1 MAKKSAIAGEYVV
14 TVLDD
19 GSIEVC
25 RTYGKGNV
33 RGVLRE
39 IAKQEGI
46 DYDPEWNTRELG
58 SKIIDSLNN
67 REK

>member
-25 RTYGKGNV
+25 RIYGKGNV
-33 RGVLRE
+33 KGALRE

-46 DYDPEWNTRELG
+46 DYEPGWTTRGLG
-58 SKIIDSLNN
+58 LSIIDSLNK